1 MSASANNLMMKTI
14 ISVEEMKKWGCQI
27 RREGKVIGFVPTMG
41 CLHEGHLS
49 LVKASIAECDHT
61 VVSIF
66 VNPTQFGSHEDL
78 GSYPRN
84 IESDKEILLNAG
96 ADVLFYPDRKDLYP
110 KNFQTFVE
118 VEDKTKYLCGKSR
131 PGFFRGVTTIVLKL
145 FNILNPHKAFFG
157 EKDWQQLEVIR
168 TMVHD
173 LNLGVTIVSK
183 PIVRESDGLAM
194 SSRNRYLSGEDRTI
208 ALTLSQA
215 LESAQTRIMQG
226 ERSAEIIRTEIR
238 QMIEKKNKT
247 EVDYISVC
255 DPESFTEQKKIS
267 SRTMIA
273 LAVRVGKARLIDNCI
288 VEKT

>member
-14 ISVEEMKKWGCQI
+14 TSVEEMKKWGRQI
-27 RREGKVIGFVPTMG
+27 RCEGKVIGFVPTMG

-66 VNPTQFGSHEDL
+66 VNPTQFGPHEDL

-96 ADVLFYPDRKDLYP
+96 ADVLFYPGRKDLYP

-118 VEDKTKYLCGKSR
+118 VKDKTKYLCGKSR